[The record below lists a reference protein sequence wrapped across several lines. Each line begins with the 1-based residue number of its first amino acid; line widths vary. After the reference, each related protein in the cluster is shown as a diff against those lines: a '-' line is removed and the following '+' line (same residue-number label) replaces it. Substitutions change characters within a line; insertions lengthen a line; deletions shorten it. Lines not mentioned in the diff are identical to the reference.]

1 MSGTGQGISVVTDAL
16 RTYSGIS
23 RGMAADVATASGARA
38 LTSQAELAGAFGP
51 IGKSFL
57 AAFHKAEAAHLQ
69 GATKVSMAHD
79 AMASRSETSAAA
91 YDGADEDSAALTGV
105 VRSAIGLSGTV
116 IDAAGRHSAQAGLAA
131 TDQATDPQE
140 A

>member
-1 MSGTGQGISVVTDAL
+1 MSGTEQGISVVTDAL

-23 RGMAADVATASGARA
+23 RGMATEVAAASGSRA
-38 LTSQAELAGAFGP
+38 LTSQVELAGAFGP
-51 IGKSFL
+51 IGKGFL

-69 GATKVSMAHD
+69 GAAKVAMAHD
-79 AMASRSETSAAA
+79 AMATRSEASAAA
-91 YDGADEDSAALTGV
+91 YDRTDEDSAALTGV

-116 IDAAGRHSAQAGLAA
+116 IKAAELHSAEAEHPAD
-131 TDQATDPQE
+131 TQE